1 MQNRIRQLR
10 EELHMTQVRLSIEL
24 EVSQET
30 VSAYENQK
38 HYPSFLQLSRMSSL
52 FNASIDY
59 IMGLS
64 DVRSPTQAYGDGR
77 LSRLITGLSRLTE
90 RQAEL
95 VFAYMQGLLDMSQE
109 QGPGEEGRGK
119 PSEKRKAPPA

>member
-1 MQNRIRQLR
+1 MENRIRQLR

-38 HYPSFLQLSRMSSL
+38 HYPSFVQLVKLSNL
-52 FNASIDY
+52 FHASIDY

-64 DVRSPTQAYGDGR
+64 QVRSPSPSDDGNET
-77 LSRLITGLSRLTE
+77 LHRLTALAARLDPQQRE
-90 RQAEL
+90 RVL
-95 VFAYMQGLLDMSQE
+95 AYIQGILDT
-109 QGPGEEGRGK
+109 
-119 PSEKRKAPPA
+119 PA

>member
-10 EELHMTQVRLSIEL
+10 EELRMTQVRLSIEL

-38 HYPSFLQLSRMSSL
+38 HYPSFLQLSRMSTL

-64 DVRSPTQAYGDGR
+64 DVRNLRGQQHVPVNRPALQADEK
-77 LSRLITGLSRLTE
+77 TG
-90 RQAEL
+90 
-95 VFAYMQGLLDMSQE
+95 
-109 QGPGEEGRGK
+109 
-119 PSEKRKAPPA
+119 

>member
-1 MQNRIRQLR
+1 MENRIRQLR

-38 HYPSFLQLSRMSSL
+38 HYPSFVQLVKLSNL
-52 FNASIDY
+52 FHASIDY

-64 DVRSPTQAYGDGR
+64 QVRSPSPAEDGTES
-77 LSRLITGLSRLTE
+77 LHRLTALAAQLDPQQRE
-90 RQAEL
+90 RVL
-95 VFAYMQGLLDMSQE
+95 AYIQGILDT
-109 QGPGEEGRGK
+109 PI
-119 PSEKRKAPPA
+119 

>member
-1 MQNRIRQLR
+1 MENRIKSLR

-38 HYPSFLQLSRMSSL
+38 HYPSFVQLVKLSRL
-52 FNASIDY
+52 FHASIDY

-64 DVRSPTQAYGDGR
+64 DVRTPAAAAQDPALLRLLDLGARLGPRQRELALAY
-77 LSRLITGLSRLTE
+77 L
-90 RQAEL
+90 
-95 VFAYMQGLLDMSQE
+95 QGLLDN
-109 QGPGEEGRGK
+109 GG
-119 PSEKRKAPPA
+119 

>member
-1 MQNRIRQLR
+1 MENRIRQLR

-38 HYPSFLQLSRMSSL
+38 HYPSFVQLVKLSNL
-52 FNASIDY
+52 FHASIDY

-64 DVRSPTQAYGDGR
+64 QVRSP
-77 LSRLITGLSRLTE
+77 S
-90 RQAEL
+90 
-95 VFAYMQGLLDMSQE
+95 
-109 QGPGEEGRGK
+109 
-119 PSEKRKAPPA
+119 PSV